1 MFVPIASSIPPLKS
15 EKIKKEWEGKEKT
28 HELDPL
34 NWEGIETPL
43 LAGTI
48 WTTGRSFTSGW

>member
-15 EKIKKEWEGKEKT
+15 EKIKEWEGKEKT